1 MNKEQALQEIKSRLK
16 ALFSSEEVE
25 SVETIEVKMYRCM
38 TVDGKTLETDGEV
51 LEVGAQI
58 YNIDE
63 NGDRTPVEDGTYVTE
78 DYSIMVKDNMVE
90 SIIVP
95 EETED
100 VIENPAEPVEAE
112 TKMMVTPNEGETKDE
127 FVSRCIAAEIGNG
140 YEQSQ
145 AAAMCYVKWDES
157 MGSDYKDKKDEKMAE
172 LENKLTEMSKMI
184 ETLTE
189 TTIELNEKL
198 INLSKQPAIAPV
210 VMEKNLTPMEL
221 RTERLKQLALGK

>member
-1 MNKEQALQEIKSRLK
+1 MK
-16 ALFSSEEVE
+16 
-25 SVETIEVKMYRCM
+25 IEPNA
-38 TVDGKTLETDGEV
+38 D
-51 LEVGAQI
+51 
-58 YNIDE
+58 
-63 NGDRTPVEDGTYVTE
+63 
-78 DYSIMVKDNMVE
+78 
-90 SIIVP
+90 
-95 EETED
+95 
-100 VIENPAEPVEAE
+100 E
-112 TKMMVTPNEGETKDE
+112 TKED
-127 FVSRCIAAEIGNG
+127 FVSRCVS
-140 YEQSQ
+140 YEMGQGKEQDQ
-145 AAAMCYVKWDES
+145 ALGMCYAIYEEK

>member
-1 MNKEQALQEIKSRLK
+1 MNMNKEQALQEIKSRLK
-16 ALFSSEEVE
+16 ALFSSEGVE
-25 SVETIEVKMYRCM
+25 SVEVKMYRCM
-38 TVDGKTLETDGEV
+38 TVDGKTLETDGEM

-63 NGDRTPVEDGTYVTE
+63 DGNRTPVEDGTYVTE

-90 SIIVP
+90 SIVVP

-100 VIENPAEPVEAE
+100 VIENPAEPVEAVEMKIEPNADE
-112 TKMMVTPNEGETKDE
+112 TKED
-127 FVSRCIAAEIGNG
+127 FVSRCVS
-140 YEQSQ
+140 YEMGQGKEQDQ
-145 AAAMCYVKWDES
+145 ALGMCYAIYEEK
-157 MGSDYKDKKDEKMAE
+157 MGSDYKDKENEKMAE

>member
-1 MNKEQALQEIKSRLK
+1 MTKNEALQEIKSRLK

-25 SVETIEVKMYRCM
+25 SVEVKMYRCM

-100 VIENPAEPVEAE
+100 VIENPAEPVEAVEMKIEPNADE
-112 TKMMVTPNEGETKDE
+112 TKED
-127 FVSRCIAAEIGNG
+127 FVSRCVS
-140 YEQSQ
+140 YEMGQGKEQDQ
-145 AAAMCYVKWDES
+145 ALGMCYAIYEEK
-157 MGSDYKDKKDEKMAE
+157 MGSDYKDKENEKMAE

>member
-25 SVETIEVKMYRCM
+25 SVEVKMYRCM

-100 VIENPAEPVEAE
+100 VIENPAEPVEAVEMKIEPNADE
-112 TKMMVTPNEGETKDE
+112 TKED
-127 FVSRCIAAEIGNG
+127 FVSRCVS
-140 YEQSQ
+140 YEMGQGKEQDQ
-145 AAAMCYVKWDES
+145 ALGMCYAIYEEK

-189 TTIELNEKL
+189 TTIELNEKI

>member
-1 MNKEQALQEIKSRLK
+1 MNKEQALSEIKSRLK
-16 ALFSSEEVE
+16 ALFSSEQVE

-78 DYSIMVKDNMVE
+78 DYSIIVKDNVVE
-90 SIIVP
+90 SIVVP

-100 VIENPAEPVEAE
+100 VIENPAAPVEAE
-112 TKMMVTPNEGETKDE
+112 TKMMVSPNEGETKDE

-140 YEQSQ
+140 YGQSQ

>member
-1 MNKEQALQEIKSRLK
+1 MTKNEALQEIKSRLK

-25 SVETIEVKMYRCM
+25 SVEIKMYRCM

-100 VIENPAEPVEAE
+100 VIENPAEPVEAVEMKIEPNADE
-112 TKMMVTPNEGETKDE
+112 TKED
-127 FVSRCIAAEIGNG
+127 FVSRCVS
-140 YEQSQ
+140 YEMGQGKEQDQ
-145 AAAMCYVKWDES
+145 ALGMCYAIYEEK
-157 MGSDYKDKKDEKMAE
+157 MGSDYKDKENEKMAE

>member
-1 MNKEQALQEIKSRLK
+1 MTKNEALQEIKSRLK

-25 SVETIEVKMYRCM
+25 SVEIKMYRCM

-100 VIENPAEPVEAE
+100 VIENPAEPVEAVEMKIEPNADE
-112 TKMMVTPNEGETKDE
+112 TKED
-127 FVSRCIAAEIGNG
+127 FVSRCVS
-140 YEQSQ
+140 YEMGQGKEQDQ
-145 AAAMCYVKWDES
+145 ALGMCYAIYEEK

>member
-1 MNKEQALQEIKSRLK
+1 MTKNEALQGIKSRLK

-25 SVETIEVKMYRCM
+25 SVEIKMYRCM

-100 VIENPAEPVEAE
+100 VIENPAEPVEAVEMKIEPNADE
-112 TKMMVTPNEGETKDE
+112 TKED
-127 FVSRCIAAEIGNG
+127 FVSRCVS
-140 YEQSQ
+140 YEMGQGKEQDQ
-145 AAAMCYVKWDES
+145 ALGMCYAIYEEK
-157 MGSDYKDKKDEKMAE
+157 MGSDYKDKENEKMAE

>member
-1 MNKEQALQEIKSRLK
+1 MNMNKEQALQEIKSRLK
-16 ALFSSEEVE
+16 ALFSSEGVE
-25 SVETIEVKMYRCM
+25 SVEVKMYRCM
-38 TVDGKTLETDGEV
+38 TVDGKTLETDGEM

-63 NGDRTPVEDGTYVTE
+63 DGNRTPVEDGTYVTE

-90 SIIVP
+90 SIVVP

-140 YEQSQ
+140 YEQDQ

>member
-1 MNKEQALQEIKSRLK
+1 MTKNEALQEIKSRLK

-25 SVETIEVKMYRCM
+25 SVEVKMYRCM

-100 VIENPAEPVEAE
+100 VIENPAEPVEAVEMKIEPNADE
-112 TKMMVTPNEGETKDE
+112 TKED
-127 FVSRCIAAEIGNG
+127 FVSRCVS
-140 YEQSQ
+140 YEMGQGKEQDQ
-145 AAAMCYVKWDES
+145 ALGMCYAIYEEK

>member
-25 SVETIEVKMYRCM
+25 SVEIKMYRCM

-100 VIENPAEPVEAE
+100 VIENPAEPVEAVEMKIEPNADE
-112 TKMMVTPNEGETKDE
+112 TKED
-127 FVSRCIAAEIGNG
+127 FVSRCVS
-140 YEQSQ
+140 YEMGQGKEQDQ
-145 AAAMCYVKWDES
+145 ALGMCYAIYEEK
-157 MGSDYKDKKDEKMAE
+157 MGSDYKDKENEKMAE

>member
-1 MNKEQALQEIKSRLK
+1 MNMNKEQALQEIKSRLK

-25 SVETIEVKMYRCM
+25 SVEVKMYRCM

-100 VIENPAEPVEAE
+100 VIENPAEPVEAVEMKIEPNADE
-112 TKMMVTPNEGETKDE
+112 TKED
-127 FVSRCIAAEIGNG
+127 FVSRCVS
-140 YEQSQ
+140 YEMGQGKEQDQ
-145 AAAMCYVKWDES
+145 ALGMCYAIYEEK
-157 MGSDYKDKKDEKMAE
+157 MGSDYKDKENEKMAE